1 MNVEVKGIHYSI
13 SDATREFIDKKLEHI
28 SYAKDHIIDLLLTVT
43 KEKHSYKVD
52 GNIHFRWGVSA
63 HLSVES
69 IELYESI
76 ESFLHKLELKV
87 RKEKEKISSHN

>member
-43 KEKHSYKVD
+43 RETHGYKVD
-52 GNIHFRWGVSA
+52 GNIHFRWGVSS

-69 IELYESI
+69 IELYEAI

-87 RKEKEKISSHN
+87 RKEKEKVSSHN

>member
-28 SYAKDHIIDLLLTVT
+28 SYAEDHIIDLLLTIT
-43 KEKHSYKVD
+43 KEKHGYKVD

-63 HLSVES
+63 HLSEES

-76 ESFLHKLELKV
+76 ENLLHKLELKV
-87 RKEKEKISSHN
+87 RKEKEKVSSHN

>member
-13 SDATREFIDKKLEHI
+13 SDSTREFIDKKLEHI
-28 SYAKDHIIDLLLTVT
+28 SYAKDHIIDLLLTIT
-43 KEKHSYKVD
+43 KEKHGYKVD

-63 HLSVES
+63 HLSVET
-69 IELYESI
+69 IELYEGI

-87 RKEKEKISSHN
+87 RKEKEKVSAHN